1 MFLGELILAAIAVAI
16 VVLVILSIPDIARY
30 IRISRM

>member
-30 IRISRM
+30 IRINRM

>member
-16 VVLVILSIPDIARY
+16 VVFVILSIPDIARY